1 MNPAIDATLYPDAEP
16 PADLADERIAADFL
30 VRVCGAYDFGIP
42 PRPEVIATLREMREV
57 FDRFPLT
64 DSMAYHALRR
74 WFGWPELPHVGR
86 PFNPGVEHDLREG
99 REPDDTLI

>member
-1 MNPAIDATLYPDAEP
+1 MPPVIDATLYPDCEP
-16 PADLADERIAADFL
+16 PPDLADAGVAADYL
-30 VRVCGAYDFGIP
+30 TRVCGAYDFGMP
-42 PRPEVIATLREMREV
+42 PRPEVIATLREMRGV
-57 FDRFPLT
+57 FDQFPLL

-86 PFNPGVEHDLREG
+86 PLNPGAEQDAREG